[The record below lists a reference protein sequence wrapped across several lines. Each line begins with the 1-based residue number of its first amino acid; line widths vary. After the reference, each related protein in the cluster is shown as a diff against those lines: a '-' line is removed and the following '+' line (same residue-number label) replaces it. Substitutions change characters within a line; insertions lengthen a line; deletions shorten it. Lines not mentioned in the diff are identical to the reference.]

1 MGLLTAIDV
10 CAGSGI
16 GSAAF
21 RAIGLSRT
29 VCYIE
34 RDPYCQHL
42 LQQRMRDGWLD
53 DAPIWDDLTTFDGSE
68 WRGRVDFVFGGP
80 PCQPYSCAGK
90 QQRSADARDLVDDFV
105 RVVREVGPRF
115 VLVEEV
121 PAFAAGP
128 DGLGRLLGSLAE
140 AGLDAEWQVLGA
152 DDVGAPHR
160 RKRLWVVAYTSGLC
174 GPAIERGQPDG
185 VLPADVPDTRCH
197 RRQAGDRRRPVP
209 DKSGYDPGAPWEAQ
223 QQPWLAGGGA
233 LAYAEG
239 HSLRP
244 GLRAGEPGWERRR
257 RPNDCGSAR
266 DVADSGGTGLAERQG
281 VTADA
286 GRQCSP
292 AERGSGAEG
301 DIPESVGEHADGTG
315 HGAGTVQRQRPE
327 APCVLGGVRDTGR
340 PEPDMDGVADGLAA
354 WLDGP
359 DTAAGWWDAEPAGV
373 PRVATG
379 VPDRVARLRCI
390 GNGWVPQVAVV
401 AAARIAQLAGI
412 ELRALEPAG
421 SARP

>member
-90 QQRSADARDLVDDFV
+90 QRRSADERDLIDDFV

-115 VLVEEV
+115 GLVEEV
-121 PAFAAGP
+121 PAFASGP

-140 AGLDAEWQVLGA
+140 AGFDAEWQVLGA

-160 RKRLWVVAYTSGLC
+160 RKRLWVVAYATGLR
-174 GPAIERGQPDG
+174 GPAIERSEQDG
-185 VLPADVPDTRCH
+185 VLPADVPDAQRC
-197 RRQAGDRRRPVP
+197 P
-209 DKSGYDPGAPWEAQ
+209 
-223 QQPWLAGGGA
+223 
-233 LAYAEG
+233 
-239 HSLRP
+239 LRP
-244 GLRAGEPGWERRR
+244 GLCADQPGGQRRR
-257 RPNDCGSAR
+257 RPGDGSSAG
-266 DVADSGGTGLAERQG
+266 DVADSASQGRRTQLSRDGLPGAGRAPV
-281 VTADA
+281 VTACSGAGDVADASGAGLEERKGIATDA
-286 GRQCSP
+286 GRQCEAS
-292 AERGSGAEG
+292 ERGGDAEG
-301 DIPESVGEHADGTG
+301 DVSDAVCEHGDGAG
-315 HGAGTVQRQRPE
+315 HGAGEVQRKRPE
-327 APCVLGGVRDTGR
+327 ETCLLGGVGVPGL
-340 PEPDMDGVADGLAA
+340 PEPDVDVLADGLATG
-354 WLDGP
+354 LDGLG
-359 DTAAGWWDAEPAGV
+359 TAPGWWDTEPSGV
-373 PRVATG
+373 PRVASG
-379 VPDRVARLRCI
+379 VPSRVARLRCI

-401 AAARIAQLAGI
+401 IAARIAELAGI
-412 ELRALEPAG
+412 KLRALEPAG
-421 SARP
+421 SVTQ